1 MHTSPKHEY
10 DTICLGI
17 LFCSITAL
25 EPFQNHPKMIGYEL
39 IKGKTQ
45 RTPMHVL
52 SVFLTLHELEGSL
65 QSTHND

>member
-1 MHTSPKHEY
+1 MHTRPKHAY
-10 DTICLGI
+10 DTIC

-25 EPFQNHPKMIGYEL
+25 EPPKKHCSEL

-65 QSTHND
+65 QSTLND